1 MAGVVTLTTDFG
13 LRDAYVAALEAA
25 ILTSAPSIRVVHVS
39 HQVPPGEIR
48 TGAYLLEYAT
58 RSFPAGTVHLGVVD
72 PGVGSGRRILAVRAG
87 DFFVVGPD
95 NGLLSRA
102 FRGQTLD
109 AVALAPDPA
118 SDSHTFESRDV
129 MAPVAARLA
138 SGTDLRGLGVTVA
151 IDAEPPAPALRTGP
165 AQRTVVVHVDSFGT
179 LVLDLRYSNGR
190 EAGRYSNGREA
201 GELLRVDGREIKLGT
216 AFNDVGRGDLVAYR
230 GSIGYLEV
238 AVRNGNAAEKLG
250 LGTGA
255 ELEVELLSS

>member
-25 ILTSAPSIRVVHVS
+25 ILTAAPSIRVVHVS
-39 HQVPPGEIR
+39 HQVPPGEID

-72 PGVGSGRRILAVRAG
+72 PGVGSGRRILAGRVG

-95 NGLLSRA
+95 NGLLRRA

-138 SGTDLRGLGVTVA
+138 SGTDLRGLGETVA
-151 IDAEPPAPALRTGP
+151 IDAVPPAPALRAGQ
-165 AQRTVVVHVDSFGT
+165 AQRTVVAHVDSFGT

-190 EAGRYSNGREA
+190 EAGR
-201 GELLRVDGREIKLGT
+201 LLRVGRWEIRLGA
-216 AFNDVGRGDLVAYR
+216 AFNDVGPGDLVAYR

-238 AVRNGNAAEKLG
+238 AVRDGSAAGKLG

-255 ELEVELLSS
+255 ELEVELPNS